1 MFELDSFAPAAA
13 YVPSLP
19 LDMGVEPT
27 LLKAVVYGTDIGLK
41 MTNAKLTPIGTSRIT
56 TSRHGITVMVGLVGR
71 HSGNMA
77 INLSEAAALHLASGL
92 LGTPF
97 HTFDEDCIDAVMEL
111 GNMVAGGIKSTL
123 VDSLFDIENISLP
136 SVVIGHNYAMGYT
149 RGISAVSVEFELPE
163 MPFSTMTARY
173 FSTTL
178 SLLRTSGA

>member
-1 MFELDSFAPAAA
+1 MLDLDSFSTPA

-19 LDMGVEPT
+19 LDMGVDPI
-27 LLKAVVYGTDIGLK
+27 LLKAVVHGTDIGLK
-41 MTNAKLTPIGTSRIT
+41 MTNVKLMPIGTSRIT

-77 INLSEAAALHLASGL
+77 LNLSEAAALHLAGAL
-92 LGTPF
+92 LER
-97 HTFDEDCIDAVMEL
+97 TFDCIDEDCVDAIMEL
-111 GNMVAGGIKSTL
+111 GNMVAGGVKGTL
-123 VDSLFDIENISLP
+123 VDSSFAIDNISLP
-136 SVVIGHNYAMGYT
+136 SVVIGRNYAMGYA

-163 MPFSTMTARY
+163 MPFSSMNARY